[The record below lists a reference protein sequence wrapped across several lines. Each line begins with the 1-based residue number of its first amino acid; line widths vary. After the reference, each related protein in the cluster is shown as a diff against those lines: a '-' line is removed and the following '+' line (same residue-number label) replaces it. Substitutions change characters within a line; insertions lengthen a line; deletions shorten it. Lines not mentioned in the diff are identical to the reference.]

1 MDKISTFGEAEEI
14 HTIVRQGL
22 EDDNPRAYKVLDN
35 FHWTLDDMNEVMVD
49 MEDGMEPEEAA
60 AKWVENNQ
68 DQVEEWFDE

>member
-1 MDKISTFGEAEEI
+1 MFGEAEEI
-14 HTIVRQGL
+14 HTTVRQGL

-35 FHWTLDDMNEVMVD
+35 FRWTLDDMNKVMVD
-49 MEDGMEPEEAA
+49 MEDGMKPEEAA